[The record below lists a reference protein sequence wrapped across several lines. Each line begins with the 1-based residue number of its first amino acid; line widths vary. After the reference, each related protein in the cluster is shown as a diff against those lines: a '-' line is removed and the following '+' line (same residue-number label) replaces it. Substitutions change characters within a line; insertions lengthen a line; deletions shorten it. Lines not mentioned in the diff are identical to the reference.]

1 MDVCEPEKHAAVDTP
16 RPPLSPTERNNAVT
30 TRRPRTREVSSRYK
44 SPSPSTASNSRRSP
58 SPNLTTIV
66 PSNPRLVPKRAVSA
80 ERKRPSTPPSPQRP
94 STPIRD
100 SSVDSQL
107 SSRRMS
113 IGDGRLPESLWPST
127 MQSLSF
133 SFQSDCISIP
143 VSKKE
148 KSVNSASSDRTLRSS
163 SNVGHKQAETPSRAR
178 KPTPERK
185 RSPLKGRNS
194 HDQSEN
200 AKPVYGLHS
209 RLIDQQ
215 RWPSRI
221 GGKVSSSFLNKS
233 VDFTE
238 KSVGN
243 SAIPGLGI
251 GLSSLR
257 RTPTTDS
264 LGNPLKKSVSDA
276 GARLL
281 SLHDIGR
288 VGSQA
293 KSIDDSSLRLSG
305 LHKFVSPSLS
315 DRTILATPAAKSQSL
330 PTTRSRPVSPS
341 RTSGVSSSV
350 VKGVS
355 PSRAR
360 PSDPPSRGV
369 SPSRIRP
376 SSSSGKAPNSTA
388 VLSFIADLKKG
399 KKCASYI
406 EDAHHL
412 RLMYNRYLQWRFA
425 NARTEAVLYVQK
437 INVEETLYN
446 VWNTTLTLWDSII
459 RKRINLQELKLGLKL
474 NSVLNDQISYLD
486 DWGLL
491 EREHIKSL
499 SGAVDDLEA
508 ITLRLP
514 VTGGATADIESLK
527 IASAQLL
534 MSCRLWGLQFAHYFQ
549 GWRESTLVSELA
561 VVAAEEKAM
570 LDACEALLASTAAK
584 QVEEYSLRTHLI
596 QTKQA

>member
-221 GGKVSSSFLNKS
+221 GGKGLRRNQLMTVHCGYL
-233 VDFTE
+233 DFT
-238 KSVGN
+238 
-243 SAIPGLGI
+243 
-251 GLSSLR
+251 SLF
-257 RTPTTDS
+257 
-264 LGNPLKKSVSDA
+264 
-276 GARLL
+276 LL
-281 SLHDIGR
+281 
-288 VGSQA
+288 VCQ
-293 KSIDDSSLRLSG
+293 
-305 LHKFVSPSLS
+305 
-315 DRTILATPAAKSQSL
+315 
-330 PTTRSRPVSPS
+330 
-341 RTSGVSSSV
+341 
-350 VKGVS
+350 
-355 PSRAR
+355 
-360 PSDPPSRGV
+360 
-369 SPSRIRP
+369 
-376 SSSSGKAPNSTA
+376 
-388 VLSFIADLKKG
+388 
-399 KKCASYI
+399 I
-406 EDAHHL
+406 EQ
-412 RLMYNRYLQWRFA
+412 Y
-425 NARTEAVLYVQK
+425 
-437 INVEETLYN
+437 
-446 VWNTTLTLWDSII
+446 
-459 RKRINLQELKLGLKL
+459 
-474 NSVLNDQISYLD
+474 
-486 DWGLL
+486 
-491 EREHIKSL
+491 
-499 SGAVDDLEA
+499 
-508 ITLRLP
+508 
-514 VTGGATADIESLK
+514 
-527 IASAQLL
+527 
-534 MSCRLWGLQFAHYFQ
+534 
-549 GWRESTLVSELA
+549 
-561 VVAAEEKAM
+561 
-570 LDACEALLASTAAK
+570 
-584 QVEEYSLRTHLI
+584 
-596 QTKQA
+596 

>member
-1 MDVCEPEKHAAVDTP
+1 
-16 RPPLSPTERNNAVT
+16 
-30 TRRPRTREVSSRYK
+30 
-44 SPSPSTASNSRRSP
+44 
-58 SPNLTTIV
+58 
-66 PSNPRLVPKRAVSA
+66 
-80 ERKRPSTPPSPQRP
+80 
-94 STPIRD
+94 
-100 SSVDSQL
+100 
-107 SSRRMS
+107 
-113 IGDGRLPESLWPST
+113 
-127 MQSLSF
+127 MQSLRGALERGKLV
-133 SFQSDCISIP
+133 P
-143 VSKKE
+143 
-148 KSVNSASSDRTLRSS
+148 DRTLRTS

-200 AKPVYGLHS
+200 AKPVDELHS

-257 RTPTTDS
+257 RTPKTDS

-330 PTTRSRPVSPS
+330 PTTRSQPASPK

-376 SSSSGKAPNSTA
+376 SSSSGQAPNSTS

-399 KKCASYI
+399 KKGVS
-406 EDAHHL
+406 
-412 RLMYNRYLQWRFA
+412 YNRYLQWRFA

-437 INVEETLYN
+437 INAEETLYN

-459 RKRINLQELKLGLKL
+459 RKIINLQQLKLELKL
-474 NSVLNDQISYLD
+474 NSVLNHQISYLD

-499 SGAVDDLEA
+499 SGAVDDLDA
-508 ITLRLP
+508 STLRLP
-514 VTGGATADIESLK
+514 VTEGATADIEYLK
-527 IASAQLL
+527 IAICSAVDVMQAMGSSICSLL
-534 MSCRLWGLQFAHYFQ
+534 SRVEGIN
-549 GWRESTLVSELA
+549 TLVSELA
-561 VVAAEEKAM
+561 VVAAQEKAM

-584 QVEEYSLRTHLI
+584 QCPLPDNERPVCNH
-596 QTKQA
+596 